1 MVGDDDLQLPP
12 VRSQNLLS
20 EEERD
25 LLTTLGGEH
34 DLRFDELS
42 ELIEHERAMQGMG
55 RRPNIHLWIQ
65 NHISAIAARRLKE
78 G

>member
-1 MVGDDDLQLPP
+1 MAGDEDLQLPP

-25 LLTTLGGEH
+25 LLTTLAGEH
-34 DLRFDELS
+34 DLRFEELS
-42 ELIEHERAMQGMG
+42 ALIEHERSLQGMG

-65 NHISAIAARRLKE
+65 SHIAEIAKRRLGKD
-78 G
+78 